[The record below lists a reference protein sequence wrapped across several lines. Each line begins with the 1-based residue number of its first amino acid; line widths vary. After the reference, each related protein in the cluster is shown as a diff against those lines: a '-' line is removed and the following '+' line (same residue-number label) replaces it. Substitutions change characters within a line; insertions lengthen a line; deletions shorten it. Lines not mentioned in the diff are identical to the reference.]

1 MVGGSTKDMIQI
13 EIIKTAGEFG
23 VPICGPPRQVT
34 WFFRPVSP
42 IGAPYPPSTGERAR
56 RPQVRRAYALAA
68 TVVIRA
74 LIGIGVPGQSDNCVS
89 ELIIELERIFLS
101 EQQGRLIRSPW
112 TLNFVM
118 PYTGLV

>member
-1 MVGGSTKDMIQI
+1 MLPSVLPLVQRWSFGPVWDFADRNQI
-13 EIIKTAGEFG
+13 INVCSGHDEY
-23 VPICGPPRQVT
+23 T

-42 IGAPYPPSTGERAR
+42 TVAPYPPSTGERLR

-74 LIGIGVPGQSDNCVS
+74 LIGIGVPVQSDNCVS

-101 EQQGRLIRSPW
+101 EQ
-112 TLNFVM
+112 
-118 PYTGLV
+118 